1 VGGGSD
7 WSSFPASNPFW
18 VIYFWVTRDTRL
30 GGKIGADQRI
40 SREEALRVMTI
51 NNAYITFEENIKG
64 SLEPGKLA
72 DLVVLSDDILTV
84 PDDQIREITPLL
96 TLLGG
101 KVVHQTNGEIA
112 VN

>member
-1 VGGGSD
+1 M
-7 WSSFPASNPFW
+7 SFPAANPFW
-18 VIYFWVTRDTRL
+18 IIYFWVTRETRL
-30 GGKIGADQRI
+30 GGTIGVDQRI

-72 DLVVLSDDILTV
+72 DLIVLSDDILTV
-84 PDDQIREITPLL
+84 PDDQIKEITPLL

-101 KVVHQTNGEIA
+101 KVVHQASGAIA
-112 VN
+112 AN